1 MSKPHQ
7 IQDSTTILER
17 HPIRGIVKA
26 AGITVPTSGSV
37 GYAPGCLFSDLDAS
51 AGSTLYINN
60 GTKAS
65 STFVPFTGVDLSG
78 LTTTATEL
86 NLLSGLL
93 ATAAEI
99 NSTSD
104 ASTREVLAG
113 ATLAVTQ
120 ALHDNRTVR
129 VPAISAITLPAA
141 TGSGARYRFVG
152 AVTATAVTITA
163 TAAHLFG
170 NAFLISDN
178 SAAVVGYN
186 AAGSTIITMAGS
198 VNGGIKGWIVEIED
212 VATSI
217 LIVRMNTLASG
228 TEETPFS

>member
-7 IQDSTTILER
+7 IQDNTTILER

-37 GYAPGCLFSDLDAS
+37 GYAPGCLFTDMDAS

-60 GTKAS
+60 GTRAS
-65 STFVPFTGVDLSG
+65 ASFVPFTGVDLSG
-78 LTTTATEL
+78 L
-86 NLLSGLL
+86 L
-93 ATAAEI
+93 ATADEI

-120 ALHDNRTVR
+120 ALHDGRTIR
-129 VPAISAITLPAA
+129 VPAVSAITLPAF

-163 TAAHLFG
+163 TAAELFG

-178 SAAVVGYN
+178 SAAVVGFN
-186 AAGSTIITMAGS
+186 AAGSTTITMAGT

-217 LIVRMNTLASG
+217 GIVRMNTLASG
-228 TEETPFS
+228 SEQSPFS

>member
-1 MSKPHQ
+1 MSQLH
-7 IQDSTTILER
+7 ILQDATGNVIKDGNVGIDYAILS
-17 HPIRGIVKA
+17 
-26 AGITVPTSGSV
+26 TVPTDGTGGWGRGAIV
-37 GYAPGCLFSDLDAS
+37 KDRDGA
-51 AGSTLYINN
+51 AGAQVYINE
-60 GTKAS
+60 GTVTS
-65 STFVPFTGVDLSG
+65 CDFNPLVLPGV
-78 LTTTATEL
+78 
-86 NLLSGLL
+86 NLSGLL
-93 ATAAEI
+93 ATADEI

-120 ALHDNRTVR
+120 ALHDGRTIR

-170 NAFLISDN
+170 NAFLISDD
-178 SAAVVGYN
+178 SAAVVGFN
-186 AAGSTIITMAGS
+186 AAGSTTITMAGS